1 MYIPIWFLGDKAS
14 KEGESNNREPVG
26 FLVALRA
33 SINKMQF
40 QNGTIWMLSFMEL
53 DGWELEGK

>member
-1 MYIPIWFLGDKAS
+1 MYIPVWCLGDKAS

-26 FLVALRA
+26 FPVALRA
-33 SINKMQF
+33 SINNMQF

-53 DGWELEGK
+53 DG